1 MMTTASASRQ
11 LARGLVRTIG
21 DEPGRTTIVCSSLAT
36 LETLTTLA
44 RQNRGLSLFIQ
55 RRSDRHP
62 VDYWDATALTGRPMA
77 CDRIRLAC
85 GRLDKPLQETERM
98 EPPGHIGNGNAQQV
112 SDALGVTTFTSIAAA
127 PTVAPRGRD
136 PLVRAQSRPDPRQW
150 ADDEPMTLAEAAAVF
165 FPDGR
170 PLTLRSLRTAADTG
184 ELAIAKV
191 AGKNLTTPG
200 AVRAMLTPKRS
211 AKSADSRRS
220 NRSSSTEEAKSTP
233 TTAEST
239 LRAIRQSLQSHRPT
253 KAGL

>member
-1 MMTTASASRQ
+1 
-11 LARGLVRTIG
+11 
-21 DEPGRTTIVCSSLAT
+21 
-36 LETLTTLA
+36 
-44 RQNRGLSLFIQ
+44 
-55 RRSDRHP
+55 
-62 VDYWDATALTGRPMA
+62 MA

-98 EPPGHIGNGNAQQV
+98 EPPGHIVGNGSAQQA
-112 SDALGVTTFTSIAAA
+112 SGTLGVTTFTSLAAA

-136 PLVRAQSRPDPRQW
+136 PLVRARSRPDPRQW

-211 AKSADSRRS
+211 AKSVDSRRPP
-220 NRSSSTEEAKSTP
+220 SSTEEAKSTQA
-233 TTAEST
+233 TAEST
-239 LRAIRQSLQSHRPT
+239 LQAIRKSLQSHRPT
-253 KAGL
+253 KARP